1 MAKIF
6 NSTLDEKAGYVF
18 NEDGDIAVV
27 DKKTGESMQINFG
40 PQEVLDD
47 ASKAYIKNDIYVPEV
62 EVEVA
67 KPEPEM
73 EVECNCNGYCGDHNC
88 ICQSES
94 CEECKEEVE
103 VETAKPETDDRKV
116 KEPIKTIEPEEVEVE
131 DDIKHQLEAKDF
143 GEYLIVIGDYAEK
156 DFDVFV
162 GTKAELNDHIAEL
175 HLHQTPKVY
184 ILKQLPVRTKYEVL

>member
-27 DKKTGESMQINFG
+27 DKKTGESIQINFG

-47 ASKAYIKNDIYVPEV
+47 ASKAYIKNDVYVP
-62 EVEVA
+62 
-67 KPEPEM
+67 
-73 EVECNCNGYCGDHNC
+73 
-88 ICQSES
+88 
-94 CEECKEEVE
+94 EVE
-103 VETAKPETDDRKV
+103 VETAKPETNDRKV

>member
-6 NSTLDEKAGYVF
+6 NSTLDEKAGYIF

-27 DKKTGESMQINFG
+27 DKKTGESIQINFG

-47 ASKAYIKNDIYVPEV
+47 ASKAYIKNDVYVP
-62 EVEVA
+62 
-67 KPEPEM
+67 
-73 EVECNCNGYCGDHNC
+73 
-88 ICQSES
+88 
-94 CEECKEEVE
+94 EVE

-162 GTKAELNDHIAEL
+162 GTKKELNEHIADL
-175 HLHQTPKVY
+175 HLHETPKVY
-184 ILKQLPVRTKYEVL
+184 ALKQLQVRTKYEVL

>member
-6 NSTLDEKAGYVF
+6 NSTLDEKAGYIF

-27 DKKTGESMQINFG
+27 DKKTGESIQINFG

-47 ASKAYIKNDIYVPEV
+47 ASKAYIKNDVYVP
-62 EVEVA
+62 
-67 KPEPEM
+67 
-73 EVECNCNGYCGDHNC
+73 
-88 ICQSES
+88 
-94 CEECKEEVE
+94 EVE
-103 VETAKPETDDRKV
+103 VETAKPETDDRKA

-143 GEYLIVIGDYAEK
+143 GEYLIVIGDYTEK

>member
-47 ASKAYIKNDIYVPEV
+47 ASKAYIKNDVYVP
-62 EVEVA
+62 
-67 KPEPEM
+67 
-73 EVECNCNGYCGDHNC
+73 
-88 ICQSES
+88 
-94 CEECKEEVE
+94 EVE
-103 VETAKPETDDRKV
+103 VETAKPETDDRKA

>member
-47 ASKAYIKNDIYVPEV
+47 ASKAYIKNDVYVPEI
-62 EVEVA
+62 EVEAA
-67 KPEPEM
+67 KPE
-73 EVECNCNGYCGDHNC
+73 
-88 ICQSES
+88 I
-94 CEECKEEVE
+94 EEVKVVKP
-103 VETAKPETDDRKV
+103 VEA
-116 KEPIKTIEPEEVEVE
+116 IEPEEVEVE
-131 DDIKHQLEAKDF
+131 DDIKHHLEAKDF
-143 GEYLIVIGDYAEK
+143 GEYLIVIGDYAER

-162 GTKAELNDHIAEL
+162 GTKKELNEHIADL
-175 HLHQTPKVY
+175 HLHETPKVY
-184 ILKQLPVRTKYEVL
+184 ALKQLQVRTKYEVL

>member
-47 ASKAYIKNDIYVPEV
+47 ASKAYIKNDVYVP
-62 EVEVA
+62 
-67 KPEPEM
+67 
-73 EVECNCNGYCGDHNC
+73 
-88 ICQSES
+88 
-94 CEECKEEVE
+94 EVE
-103 VETAKPETDDRKV
+103 VETAKPETNDRKA

-143 GEYLIVIGDYAEK
+143 GEYLIVIGDYTEK

>member
-6 NSTLDEKAGYVF
+6 NSTLDEKAGYIF

-27 DKKTGESMQINFG
+27 DKKTGESIQINFG

-47 ASKAYIKNDIYVPEV
+47 ASKAYIKNDVYVP
-62 EVEVA
+62 
-67 KPEPEM
+67 
-73 EVECNCNGYCGDHNC
+73 
-88 ICQSES
+88 
-94 CEECKEEVE
+94 EVE

-116 KEPIKTIEPEEVEVE
+116 KEPIKTIEPEEIEVA
-131 DDIKHQLEAKDF
+131 DDIKHQLGAKDF

>member
-6 NSTLDEKAGYVF
+6 NSTLDEKAGYIF

-27 DKKTGESMQINFG
+27 DKKTGESIQINFG

-47 ASKAYIKNDIYVPEV
+47 ASKAYIKNDVYVP
-62 EVEVA
+62 
-67 KPEPEM
+67 
-73 EVECNCNGYCGDHNC
+73 
-88 ICQSES
+88 
-94 CEECKEEVE
+94 EVE

-143 GEYLIVIGDYAEK
+143 GEYLIVIGDYTEK

>member
-6 NSTLDEKAGYVF
+6 NSTLDEKAGYIF

-47 ASKAYIKNDIYVPEV
+47 ASKAYIKNDVYVPE
-62 EVEVA
+62 
-67 KPEPEM
+67 
-73 EVECNCNGYCGDHNC
+73 
-88 ICQSES
+88 I
-94 CEECKEEVE
+94 E

-143 GEYLIVIGDYAEK
+143 GEYLIVIGDYTEK

-184 ILKQLPVRTKYEVL
+184 ALKQLQVRTKYEVL

>member
-27 DKKTGESMQINFG
+27 DKKTGESIQINFG
-40 PQEVLDD
+40 PKEVLDD
-47 ASKAYIKNDIYVPEV
+47 ASKAYIKNDVYVP
-62 EVEVA
+62 
-67 KPEPEM
+67 
-73 EVECNCNGYCGDHNC
+73 
-88 ICQSES
+88 
-94 CEECKEEVE
+94 EVE
-103 VETAKPETDDRKV
+103 VETAKPETNDRKV

-143 GEYLIVIGDYAEK
+143 GEYLIVIGDYTEK

>member
-27 DKKTGESMQINFG
+27 DKKTGESIQINFG

-94 CEECKEEVE
+94 CEECKEEIE
-103 VETAKPETDDRKV
+103 VA
-116 KEPIKTIEPEEVEVE
+116 
-131 DDIKHQLEAKDF
+131 DDIKHQLGAKDF
-143 GEYLIVIGDYAEK
+143 GEYLIVIGDYTEK

>member
-18 NEDGDIAVV
+18 NEDGDISVV
-27 DKKTGESMQINFG
+27 DKKTGESIQINFG

-47 ASKAYIKNDIYVPEV
+47 ASKAYIKNDVYVP
-62 EVEVA
+62 
-67 KPEPEM
+67 
-73 EVECNCNGYCGDHNC
+73 
-88 ICQSES
+88 
-94 CEECKEEVE
+94 EVE
-103 VETAKPETDDRKV
+103 VETAKPETDDRKA

-143 GEYLIVIGDYAEK
+143 GEYLIVIGDYTEK

>member
-6 NSTLDEKAGYVF
+6 NSTLDEKAGYIF

-27 DKKTGESMQINFG
+27 NKKTGESMQINFG

-47 ASKAYIKNDIYVPEV
+47 ASKAYIKNDVYVP
-62 EVEVA
+62 
-67 KPEPEM
+67 
-73 EVECNCNGYCGDHNC
+73 
-88 ICQSES
+88 
-94 CEECKEEVE
+94 EVE

-116 KEPIKTIEPEEVEVE
+116 KEPIRTIEPEEVEVE

-143 GEYLIVIGDYAEK
+143 GEYLIVIGDYTEK

-162 GTKAELNDHIAEL
+162 GTKAELNNHIAEL

>member
-6 NSTLDEKAGYVF
+6 NSTLDETTGYIF
-18 NEDGDIAVV
+18 KEDGDLEIVN
-27 DKKTGESMQINFG
+27 KITGEPVYLGMDE
-40 PQEVLDD
+40 QEILED
-47 ASKAYIKNDIYVPEV
+47 ASKAYIKNDVYVPE
-62 EVEVA
+62 
-67 KPEPEM
+67 
-73 EVECNCNGYCGDHNC
+73 
-88 ICQSES
+88 I
-94 CEECKEEVE
+94 E

>member
-6 NSTLDEKAGYVF
+6 NSTLDEKAGYIF

-47 ASKAYIKNDIYVPEV
+47 ASKAYIKNDVYIP
-62 EVEVA
+62 
-67 KPEPEM
+67 
-73 EVECNCNGYCGDHNC
+73 
-88 ICQSES
+88 
-94 CEECKEEVE
+94 EVE

>member
-6 NSTLDEKAGYVF
+6 NSTLDEKAGYTF

-27 DKKTGESMQINFG
+27 DKETEEPMQINFG

-47 ASKAYIKNDIYVPEV
+47 ASKAYIKNDVYIPEV
-62 EVEVA
+62 
-67 KPEPEM
+67 K
-73 EVECNCNGYCGDHNC
+73 VECSCNGYCGDHNC

-94 CEECKEEVE
+94 CEECKEEIE
-103 VETAKPETDDRKV
+103 VA
-116 KEPIKTIEPEEVEVE
+116 
-131 DDIKHQLEAKDF
+131 DDIKHQLGAKDF

-162 GTKAELNDHIAEL
+162 GTKAELNKHIEEL
-175 HLHQTPKVY
+175 HLHETPKVY
-184 ILKQLPVRTKYEVL
+184 VLKQLQVKTKYEVL

>member
-27 DKKTGESMQINFG
+27 DKKTGESIQINFG

-47 ASKAYIKNDIYVPEV
+47 ASKAYIKNDVYVP
-62 EVEVA
+62 
-67 KPEPEM
+67 
-73 EVECNCNGYCGDHNC
+73 
-88 ICQSES
+88 
-94 CEECKEEVE
+94 EVE
-103 VETAKPETDDRKV
+103 VETAKPETNDRKA

-143 GEYLIVIGDYAEK
+143 GEYLIVIGDYTEK

>member
-6 NSTLDEKAGYVF
+6 NSTLDEKAGYIF

-27 DKKTGESMQINFG
+27 DKKTGESIQINFG

-47 ASKAYIKNDIYVPEV
+47 ASKAYIKNDVYVP
-62 EVEVA
+62 
-67 KPEPEM
+67 
-73 EVECNCNGYCGDHNC
+73 
-88 ICQSES
+88 
-94 CEECKEEVE
+94 EVE

-156 DFDVFV
+156 DFDVFI

>member
-27 DKKTGESMQINFG
+27 NKKTGESMQINFG

-47 ASKAYIKNDIYVPEV
+47 ASKAYIKNDVYVP
-62 EVEVA
+62 
-67 KPEPEM
+67 
-73 EVECNCNGYCGDHNC
+73 
-88 ICQSES
+88 
-94 CEECKEEVE
+94 EVE
-103 VETAKPETDDRKV
+103 VETAKPETNDRKV

>member
-6 NSTLDEKAGYVF
+6 NSTLDEKAGYIF

-47 ASKAYIKNDIYVPEV
+47 ASKAYIKNDVYVP
-62 EVEVA
+62 
-67 KPEPEM
+67 
-73 EVECNCNGYCGDHNC
+73 
-88 ICQSES
+88 
-94 CEECKEEVE
+94 EVE

-116 KEPIKTIEPEEVEVE
+116 KEPIKTIEPEEIEVE

-175 HLHQTPKVY
+175 HLYQTPKVY

>member
-6 NSTLDEKAGYVF
+6 NSTLDEKAGYIF

-27 DKKTGESMQINFG
+27 NKKTGESIQINFG

-47 ASKAYIKNDIYVPEV
+47 ASKAYIKNDVYVP
-62 EVEVA
+62 
-67 KPEPEM
+67 
-73 EVECNCNGYCGDHNC
+73 
-88 ICQSES
+88 
-94 CEECKEEVE
+94 EVE
-103 VETAKPETDDRKV
+103 VETAKPETDDRKA

>member
-27 DKKTGESMQINFG
+27 NKKTGESIQINFG

-47 ASKAYIKNDIYVPEV
+47 ASKAYIKNDVYVP
-62 EVEVA
+62 
-67 KPEPEM
+67 
-73 EVECNCNGYCGDHNC
+73 
-88 ICQSES
+88 
-94 CEECKEEVE
+94 EVE

>member
-6 NSTLDEKAGYVF
+6 NSTLDEKAGYIF

-27 DKKTGESMQINFG
+27 NKKTGESMQINFG

-47 ASKAYIKNDIYVPEV
+47 ASKAYIKNDVYVPEI

-94 CEECKEEVE
+94 CEECKEEIE
-103 VETAKPETDDRKV
+103 VA
-116 KEPIKTIEPEEVEVE
+116 
-131 DDIKHQLEAKDF
+131 DDIKHQLGAKDF
-143 GEYLIVIGDYAEK
+143 GEYLIVIGDYTEK

-184 ILKQLPVRTKYEVL
+184 ALKQLQVRTKYEVL

>member
-6 NSTLDEKAGYVF
+6 NSTLDEKAGYIF

-27 DKKTGESMQINFG
+27 DKKTGESIQINFG

-47 ASKAYIKNDIYVPEV
+47 ASKAYIKNDMYVP
-62 EVEVA
+62 
-67 KPEPEM
+67 
-73 EVECNCNGYCGDHNC
+73 
-88 ICQSES
+88 
-94 CEECKEEVE
+94 EVE

-143 GEYLIVIGDYAEK
+143 GEYLIVIGDYTEK

>member
-6 NSTLDEKAGYVF
+6 NSTLDEKAGYIF

-47 ASKAYIKNDIYVPEV
+47 ASKAYIKNDVYVP
-62 EVEVA
+62 
-67 KPEPEM
+67 
-73 EVECNCNGYCGDHNC
+73 
-88 ICQSES
+88 
-94 CEECKEEVE
+94 EVE

-116 KEPIKTIEPEEVEVE
+116 KEPIRTIEPEEVEVE

-143 GEYLIVIGDYAEK
+143 GEYLIVIGDYTEK

-162 GTKAELNDHIAEL
+162 GTKAELNNHIAEL

>member
-27 DKKTGESMQINFG
+27 DKKTGESIQINFG

-47 ASKAYIKNDIYVPEV
+47 ASKAYIKNDVYVP
-62 EVEVA
+62 
-67 KPEPEM
+67 
-73 EVECNCNGYCGDHNC
+73 
-88 ICQSES
+88 
-94 CEECKEEVE
+94 EVE
-103 VETAKPETDDRKV
+103 VETAKPETNDRKV
-116 KEPIKTIEPEEVEVE
+116 KEPIKTIEPEEIEVE

-143 GEYLIVIGDYAEK
+143 GEYLIVIGDYTEK

>member
-27 DKKTGESMQINFG
+27 DKKTGESIQINFG

-47 ASKAYIKNDIYVPEV
+47 ASKAYIKNDVYVPE
-62 EVEVA
+62 
-67 KPEPEM
+67 
-73 EVECNCNGYCGDHNC
+73 
-88 ICQSES
+88 I
-94 CEECKEEVE
+94 E
-103 VETAKPETDDRKV
+103 VETAKPETDDRKIE
-116 KEPIKTIEPEEVEVE
+116 KPIKTIEPEEVEVE

-184 ILKQLPVRTKYEVL
+184 ILKQLPIRTKYEVL

>member
-6 NSTLDEKAGYVF
+6 NSTLDEKAGYIF

-27 DKKTGESMQINFG
+27 NKKTGESMQINFG

-47 ASKAYIKNDIYVPEV
+47 ASKAYIKNDVYVP
-62 EVEVA
+62 
-67 KPEPEM
+67 
-73 EVECNCNGYCGDHNC
+73 
-88 ICQSES
+88 
-94 CEECKEEVE
+94 EVE
-103 VETAKPETDDRKV
+103 VETAKPETDDRKA

>member
-27 DKKTGESMQINFG
+27 DKKTGESIQINFG

-47 ASKAYIKNDIYVPEV
+47 PSKAYIKNDVYVP
-62 EVEVA
+62 
-67 KPEPEM
+67 
-73 EVECNCNGYCGDHNC
+73 
-88 ICQSES
+88 
-94 CEECKEEVE
+94 EVE
-103 VETAKPETDDRKV
+103 VETAKPETDDRKA

-143 GEYLIVIGDYAEK
+143 GEYLIVIGDYTEK

>member
-27 DKKTGESMQINFG
+27 DKKTGESIQINFG

-47 ASKAYIKNDIYVPEV
+47 ASKAYIKNDVYVP
-62 EVEVA
+62 
-67 KPEPEM
+67 
-73 EVECNCNGYCGDHNC
+73 
-88 ICQSES
+88 
-94 CEECKEEVE
+94 EVE
-103 VETAKPETDDRKV
+103 VETAKPETDDRKA
-116 KEPIKTIEPEEVEVE
+116 KEPIKTIELEEVEVE

-143 GEYLIVIGDYAEK
+143 GEYLIVIGDYTEK

>member
-27 DKKTGESMQINFG
+27 DKKTGESIQINFG

-47 ASKAYIKNDIYVPEV
+47 ASKAYIKNDVYVP
-62 EVEVA
+62 
-67 KPEPEM
+67 
-73 EVECNCNGYCGDHNC
+73 
-88 ICQSES
+88 
-94 CEECKEEVE
+94 EVE

-116 KEPIKTIEPEEVEVE
+116 KEPIETIEPEEVEVE

-162 GTKAELNDHIAEL
+162 GTKTELNDHIAEL

-184 ILKQLPVRTKYEVL
+184 ALKQLPVRTKYEVL

>member
-6 NSTLDEKAGYVF
+6 NSTLDETTGYIF
-18 NEDGDIAVV
+18 KEDGDLEIVNKA
-27 DKKTGESMQINFG
+27 TGEPVYLGIDE
-40 PQEVLDD
+40 QEILED
-47 ASKAYIKNDIYVPEV
+47 ASKAYIKNDVYVP
-62 EVEVA
+62 
-67 KPEPEM
+67 
-73 EVECNCNGYCGDHNC
+73 
-88 ICQSES
+88 
-94 CEECKEEVE
+94 EVE
-103 VETAKPETDDRKV
+103 VETAKPETDDRKA

-143 GEYLIVIGDYAEK
+143 GEYLIVIGDYTEK

>member
-6 NSTLDEKAGYVF
+6 NSTLDEKAGYIF

-47 ASKAYIKNDIYVPEV
+47 ASKAYIKNDVYVPE
-62 EVEVA
+62 
-67 KPEPEM
+67 
-73 EVECNCNGYCGDHNC
+73 
-88 ICQSES
+88 I
-94 CEECKEEVE
+94 E

>member
-27 DKKTGESMQINFG
+27 DKKTGESIQINFG

-47 ASKAYIKNDIYVPEV
+47 ASKAYIKNDVYVP
-62 EVEVA
+62 
-67 KPEPEM
+67 
-73 EVECNCNGYCGDHNC
+73 
-88 ICQSES
+88 
-94 CEECKEEVE
+94 EVE
-103 VETAKPETDDRKV
+103 VETAKPETDDRKA

-143 GEYLIVIGDYAEK
+143 GEYLIVIGDYTEK

-162 GTKAELNDHIAEL
+162 GTKAELNNHIAEL

>member
-6 NSTLDEKAGYVF
+6 NSTLNEKAGYIF

-27 DKKTGESMQINFG
+27 DKKTGESIQINFG

-47 ASKAYIKNDIYVPEV
+47 ASKAYIKNDVYVP
-62 EVEVA
+62 
-67 KPEPEM
+67 
-73 EVECNCNGYCGDHNC
+73 
-88 ICQSES
+88 
-94 CEECKEEVE
+94 EVE

-162 GTKAELNDHIAEL
+162 GTKKELNEHIADL
-175 HLHQTPKVY
+175 HLHETPKVY
-184 ILKQLPVRTKYEVL
+184 ALKQLPVRTKYEVL

>member
-27 DKKTGESMQINFG
+27 DKKTGESIQINFD

-47 ASKAYIKNDIYVPEV
+47 ASKAYIKNDVYVP
-62 EVEVA
+62 
-67 KPEPEM
+67 
-73 EVECNCNGYCGDHNC
+73 
-88 ICQSES
+88 
-94 CEECKEEVE
+94 EVE
-103 VETAKPETDDRKV
+103 VETAKPETDDRKA

>member
-6 NSTLDEKAGYVF
+6 NSTLDEKAGYIF

-27 DKKTGESMQINFG
+27 DKKTGESIQINFS

-47 ASKAYIKNDIYVPEV
+47 ASKAYIKNDVYVP
-62 EVEVA
+62 
-67 KPEPEM
+67 
-73 EVECNCNGYCGDHNC
+73 
-88 ICQSES
+88 
-94 CEECKEEVE
+94 EVE

-116 KEPIKTIEPEEVEVE
+116 KKSIKTIEPEEVEVE

-143 GEYLIVIGDYAEK
+143 GEYLIVIGDYTEK

>member
-27 DKKTGESMQINFG
+27 DKKTGESIQINFS

-47 ASKAYIKNDIYVPEV
+47 ASKAYIKNDVYVP
-62 EVEVA
+62 
-67 KPEPEM
+67 
-73 EVECNCNGYCGDHNC
+73 
-88 ICQSES
+88 
-94 CEECKEEVE
+94 EVE
-103 VETAKPETDDRKV
+103 VETAKPETNDRKV